1 MTRLALAA
9 GLERRITVRF
19 TALIVCVLT
28 LGIVTFVATDAVVAQ
43 RRLDASLRLR
53 AEQTA
58 QRISHSGSME
68 LPADARIVVRDAV
81 SRAGEDVT
89 GIQDVG
95 PLSGF
100 AFADSPRGMLRV
112 YAVPLGDGGSLQ
124 LLDAAHP
131 DVGDT
136 LSSALILLVIAVF
149 VGAIT
154 YALGLGFARRA
165 LAPVRESMARLERF
179 SADAGHELRT
189 PLAAAM
195 ASLDVAEKTGDWQGA
210 GARARVALKDASALV
225 DKLLELARLDPST
238 LHPEP
243 VDARA
248 LLRRVAD
255 SCASLAEG
263 RSVLLVIDADD
274 GTVVADPVLLERLA
288 TNLTANALRFAT
300 PGTASTLSLHDGVLG
315 VHNLGPEIPAEDLPR
330 IFEPF
335 NQLDRSRSGEGAGLG
350 LAIVYAIADAHGW
363 GLHVASSTEDGTR
376 FSVDM
381 SPAWRR
387 RP

>member
-1 MTRLALAA
+1 MTRPAHAA
-9 GLERRITVRF
+9 GLERRVTARF
-19 TALIVCVLT
+19 TALVVCVLA
-28 LGIVTFVATDAVVAQ
+28 LGIVAFVATDAVVAQ

-58 QRISHSGSME
+58 QQISHSGSTE
-68 LPADARIVVRDAV
+68 LPADARIVVSDAV

-89 GIQDVG
+89 EIQDAG

-100 AFADSPRGMLRV
+100 AFVDSPRGQLRV
-112 YAVPLGDGGSLQ
+112 YAVSLGDGSSPQ
-124 LLDAAHP
+124 LFDTAHP

-136 LSSALILLVIAVF
+136 VSRVLVLLVVAAL

-165 LAPVRESMARLERF
+165 LAPVLESMARLERF

-189 PLAAAM
+189 PLATAL
-195 ASLDVAEKTGDWQGA
+195 ASLDVAEKTADWQGA
-210 GARARVALKDASALV
+210 AARARVALEDASALV
-225 DKLLELARLDPST
+225 DRLLELARLDPST
-238 LHPEP
+238 LRPEP
-243 VDARA
+243 VGAPE

-255 SCASLAEG
+255 SCASLAEDRG
-263 RSVLLVIDADD
+263 VLLVIDAAD
-274 GTVVADPVLLERLA
+274 GTLTADPVLLERLA
-288 TNLTANALRFAT
+288 MNLTANALRFAN
-300 PGTASTLSLHDGVLG
+300 PGTAVTLSLHDGVLV
-315 VHNLGPEIPAEDLPR
+315 VHNFGPEIPAEELPR

-350 LAIVYAIADAHGW
+350 LAIVYAIAEAHGW
-363 GLHVASSTEDGTR
+363 GVHVASSSEDGTS

-381 SPAWRR
+381 RPAWRS